1 MGDSPV
7 FAPPSIEKR
16 LWRFSAVQSSEHLRA
31 GFAER
36 PSAHN
41 SVNLLRWGAD
51 STPGCCVIEQ
61 WDFSAAERAFVR
73 GRISEVR
80 PSRERTDRIPSP

>member
-1 MGDSPV
+1 M

-51 STPGCCVIEQ
+51 SPPGCCQIEQ
-61 WDFSAAERAFVR
+61 WDFSADGRAFLLAKVTQVQPAR
-73 GRISEVR
+73 A
-80 PSRERTDRIPSP
+80 